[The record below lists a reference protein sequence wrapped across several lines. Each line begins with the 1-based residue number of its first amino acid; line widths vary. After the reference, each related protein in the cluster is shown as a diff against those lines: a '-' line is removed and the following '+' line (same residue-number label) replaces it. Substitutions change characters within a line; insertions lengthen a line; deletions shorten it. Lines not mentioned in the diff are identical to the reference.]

1 MTIQQFEPPKAYEPK
16 DVDTLLS
23 IKHSIIEPK
32 LDGVRGIIHCT
43 PTGVFIL
50 SRRVNK
56 DGAYSQF
63 QDNVPHLRDHPTL
76 VALGKAGYTILDSEI
91 LAPVD
96 DDTLGN
102 TMSIIG
108 AKPEKA
114 IATQEKIGKA
124 YIVLFDVIEYIGKDL
139 RKTAWRTR
147 RLYLNAIEL
156 DEKNKYIRIIPYI
169 ENPIVDQ
176 RRKIATDYINN
187 GYEGVVLKNPD
198 AGYFDSRAWLKH
210 KERTTIDAQ
219 VIGWVEGKGKYI
231 NHVGALKTAL
241 LNDKKELQFLCTVA
255 PGTDAKRKELYDK
268 FLNLSDAQITALNM
282 IVEIEG
288 QQMTKDKSI
297 RHPRILRY
305 REDRSTPN
313 KVK

>member
-1 MTIQQFEPPKAYEPK
+1 MTLKQFEPPKAYEPK
-16 DVDTLLS
+16 DKDTLLS
-23 IKHSIIEPK
+23 TQHSIIEPK

-43 PTGVFIL
+43 PTGVYIL

-56 DGAYSQF
+56 DGVYTQF

-76 VALGKAGYTILDSEI
+76 VTLGKAGYTILDSEI

-96 DDTLGN
+96 SDTLGN

-114 IATQEKIGKA
+114 IETQKKIGNA
-124 YIVLFDVIEYIGKDL
+124 YIVLFDVIEFKGKDL
-139 RKTAWRTR
+139 RKFTWRAR
-147 RLYLNAIEL
+147 RLHLNTIEL
-156 DEKNKYIRIIPYI
+156 DEKNNYIRRIPYVENNFI
-169 ENPIVDQ
+169 EQ
-176 RRKIATDYINN
+176 RRTIAANYIKD
-187 GYEGVVLKNPD
+187 GYEGVVLKNPE
-198 AGYFDSRAWLKH
+198 AEYFASRAWLKH

-219 VIGWVEGKGKYI
+219 IIGWVEGKGKYV
-231 NHVGALKTAL
+231 NHVGALKTAI

-268 FLNLSDAQITALNM
+268 FLNLSDTQITALKL

-313 KVK
+313 RIE

>member
-1 MTIQQFEPPKAYEPK
+1 MALKAFEPPKAYEPK

-23 IKHSIIEPK
+23 LKHSILEPK

-56 DGAYSQF
+56 DGEYSQF

-76 VALGKAGYTILDSEI
+76 VTLGKAGYTVIDSEI

-96 DDTLGN
+96 DDTLGK

-114 IATQEKIGKA
+114 IATQAEIGNA
-124 YIVLFDVIEYIGKDL
+124 YASIFDVVHYKGKDL
-139 RKTAWRTR
+139 TKETWSERYKVLQTIPVSEYLKRVAHQTSTDIDKR
-147 RLYLNAIEL
+147 REIAAEYLA
-156 DEKNKYIRIIPYI
+156 
-169 ENPIVDQ
+169 
-176 RRKIATDYINN
+176 A

-198 AGYFDSRAWLKH
+198 AEYFASRAWLKH

-231 NHVGALKTAL
+231 ANVGALKTAL
-241 LNDKKELQFLCTVA
+241 LDKDNKLQFLCTVA
-255 PGTDAKRKELYDK
+255 PGTDAKRKQLYDQFIK
-268 FLNLSDAQITALNM
+268 LSDEQIVALNL

-305 REDRSTPN
+305 REDRSKPN
-313 KVK
+313 KV

>member
-1 MTIQQFEPPKAYEPK
+1 MTLKQFEPPRAYEPK
-16 DVDTLLS
+16 DKDTILS
-23 IKHSIIEPK
+23 TQHSIIEPK

-43 PTGVFIL
+43 PDGVFIL

-56 DGAYSQF
+56 DGAYTQF
-63 QDNVPHLRDHPTL
+63 QDNVPHLRDHATL
-76 VALGKAGYTILDSEI
+76 VTLGKAGYTILDSEL

-114 IATQEKIGKA
+114 IETQKKIGNA
-124 YIVLFDVIEYIGKDL
+124 YIVLFDVIEFKGKDI
-139 RKTAWRTR
+139 RKYAWRAR
-147 RLYLNAIEL
+147 RLYLNEIEL
-156 DEKNKYIRIIPYI
+156 DEKNKYIRRIPYVENTII
-169 ENPIVDQ
+169 EQ
-176 RRKIATDYINN
+176 RRTIAANYIKA
-187 GYEGVVLKNPD
+187 GYEGVVLKNPE

-219 VIGWVEGKGKYI
+219 ITGWIPGKGKYANNI
-231 NHVGALKTAL
+231 GALKTSI
-241 LNDKKELQFLCTVA
+241 LNSKNELQFLCTVA
-255 PGTDAKRKELYDK
+255 PGTDAKRSALYNR
-268 FLNLSDAQITALNM
+268 FINLSEEKITALKL

-305 REDRSTPN
+305 REDRSTPT
-313 KVK
+313 KVE